1 MSGSQ
6 DRLEQDGGGNS
17 TQTLKAVLGCGVGVA
32 CAAAI
37 RFWPEGKAPI
47 QILLYTFF
55 VFGPLAFG
63 LWSSRHRPKF
73 WIGALLLFA
82 AHAVALFFIRSTF
95 PFRSVLAIIP
105 LALVE
110 CCALYLIMLKLVGDA
125 GNRNDLSEMDSR
137 IDEHL
142 HK

>member
-55 VFGPLAFG
+55 AVSYTHLDVYKRQDRGGASATLMLMGEQLDLLEQRNLGPDAF
-63 LWSSRHRPKF
+63 LLR
-73 WIGALLLFA
+73 ALTRASL
-82 AHAVALFFIRSTF
+82 R
-95 PFRSVLAIIP
+95 
-105 LALVE
+105 
-110 CCALYLIMLKLVGDA
+110 G
-125 GNRNDLSEMDSR
+125 
-137 IDEHL
+137 
-142 HK
+142 